1 MAMKRLRHLT
11 LLLLLVVLTGCSST
25 TFIYNRLDFLIPWY
39 LGDYVDLNREQK
51 ARLDALLEP
60 FLDWHRAEELP
71 QYLLVLD
78 DIDARLDGP
87 ISGADVGDTLDEVEQ
102 AWLRVETRA
111 LGWLLD
117 LGADLSDEQIAQF
130 IEELRDKQVEYEEK
144 YLTRT
149 EQEYRQDAEENLRDN
164 LQDMLGR
171 LDKPQRARVVEASE
185 ALQRSDAVWL
195 RERAEW
201 IDLMEQLLQRQDGWQ
216 DAVRQASRT
225 RDERQSELYR
235 QTYEHNVSVVYE
247 AVADILNNR
256 STRQDERLRREL
268 NKYRGAIET
277 LIAQGKDETG

>member
-11 LLLLLVVLTGCSST
+11 LLLLLVVLAGCSST

-60 FLDWHRAEELP
+60 FVDWHRAEELP

-149 EQEYRQDAEENLRDN
+149 EQEYRQDAQENLRDN

>member
-11 LLLLLVVLTGCSST
+11 LLVSLLVLTGCSST
-25 TFIYNRLDFLIPWY
+25 TFVYNRLDFFIPWY

-51 ARLDALLEP
+51 ARLDELLQP
-60 FLDWHRAEELP
+60 FLDWHRVEELP
-71 QYLLVLD
+71 QYLLMLD

-102 AWLRVETRA
+102 AWLRIETRA
-111 LGWLLD
+111 LEWLLA

-130 IEELRDKQVEYEEK
+130 IEELRDKQAEYEEK

-149 EQEYRQDAEENLRDN
+149 EQEYREDAEENLRDN

-171 LDKPQRARVVEASE
+171 LDKPQRARVVAASE
-185 ALQRSDAVWL
+185 SLQRSDAVWL

-201 IDLMEQLLQRQDGWQ
+201 IDLMEQLLQRRDGWQ
-216 DAVRQASRT
+216 DAVRQASQT
-225 RDERQSELYR
+225 RQERQSELYR
-235 QTYEHNVSVVYE
+235 QTYEHNIGVIYD
-247 AVADILNNR
+247 AVADVLNSR

-268 NKYRGAIET
+268 NKYREAIET
-277 LIAQGKDETG
+277 LIAQGMDEAA

>member
-11 LLLLLVVLTGCSST
+11 LLVLLVVLTGCSST
-25 TFIYNRLDFLIPWY
+25 TFVYNRLDFFIPWY
-39 LGDYVDLNREQK
+39 LGDYADLNREQK
-51 ARLDALLEP
+51 DVLDELLRP
-60 FLDWHRAEELP
+60 FLAWHRTEELP
-71 QYLLVLD
+71 QYLQVLD
-78 DIDARLDGP
+78 DIDARLDGS

-102 AWLRVETRA
+102 AWLRVEIRA
-111 LGWLLD
+111 LDWLLA

-149 EQEYRQDAEENLRDN
+149 EQEYREDAEENLRDN

-171 LDKPQRARVVEASE
+171 LDKPQRARVVAASE
-185 ALQRSDAVWL
+185 ALQRSDTVWL

-201 IDLMEQLLQRQDGWQ
+201 IDLMEQLLQRQNGWQ

-235 QTYEHNVSVVYE
+235 QTYEHNIGVIYD
-247 AVADILNNR
+247 AVADVLNSR
-256 STRQDERLRREL
+256 SPRQDERLRREL
-268 NKYRGAIET
+268 NKYREAIET
-277 LIAQGKDETG
+277 LIAQGLDETA